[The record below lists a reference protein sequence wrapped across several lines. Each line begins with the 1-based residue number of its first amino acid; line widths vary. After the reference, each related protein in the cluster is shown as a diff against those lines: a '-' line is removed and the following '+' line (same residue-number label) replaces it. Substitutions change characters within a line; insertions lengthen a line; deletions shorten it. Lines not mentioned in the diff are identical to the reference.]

1 MGILSGK
8 KIVIL
13 GLANE
18 KSIAFGIAKALK
30 KHGASIA
37 LSFQNEQ
44 LQKRVEPL
52 SKELEA
58 DFIFEMD
65 VSNDE
70 HYPRMREVIIDKWG
84 KIDGVIHSLAFADR
98 EDLNRTFSETSR
110 KGFALACD
118 ISAFSLIGVSNS
130 LKDLINKGGS
140 IFALTYHGS
149 QKVTPGYNVMGVAKA
164 ALEAS
169 MRYLSDNLGPMDIKV
184 NCISAGYIRT
194 LASSAVKGAKE
205 MISLSEEKAPLRRS
219 VSPDDVGGTAV
230 YLMSDLSNNVT
241 GQILYVDSCISIMA

>member
-194 LASSAVKGAKE
+194 LASSAVKGAKG

-241 GQILYVDSCISIMA
+241 GQILYVDSGISIMA

>member
-205 MISLSEEKAPLRRS
+205 MISISEEKAPLRRS

-241 GQILYVDSCISIMA
+241 GQILYVDSGISIMA

>member
-1 MGILSGK
+1 MTLLSGK
-8 KIVIL
+8 KILIL

-30 KHGASIA
+30 NHGASIA
-37 LSFQNEQ
+37 LSFQNDQ
-44 LQKRVEPL
+44 LQKRVEPI
-52 SKELEA
+52 SKELGA

-65 VSNDE
+65 VTQDS
-70 HYPRMREVIIDKWG
+70 HYPRMREIIIEKWG
-84 KIDGVIHSLAFADR
+84 TLDGVVHSLAFADR
-98 EDLNRTFSETSR
+98 EDLKVNFSQTSR

-118 ISAFSLIGVSNS
+118 ISAFSLIGLSNT

-149 QKVTPGYNVMGVAKA
+149 QKVTPGYNIMGVAKA

-169 MRYLSDNLGPMDIKV
+169 MRYLADDLGPMGIKV

-194 LASSAVKGAKE
+194 LASSAIKGAKE
-205 MISLSEEKAPLRRS
+205 MITFSEEKAPLRRS
-219 VSPDDVGGTAV
+219 VSPEDVGGTAV
-230 YLMSDLSNNVT
+230 YLLSDLSQNVT
-241 GQILYVDSCISIMA
+241 GQILYVDSGLSIMA